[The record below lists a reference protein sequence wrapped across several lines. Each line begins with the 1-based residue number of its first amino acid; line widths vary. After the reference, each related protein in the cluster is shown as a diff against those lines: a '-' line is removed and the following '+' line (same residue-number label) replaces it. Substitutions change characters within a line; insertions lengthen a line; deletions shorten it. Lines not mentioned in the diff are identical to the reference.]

1 MKKFGYA
8 LIAVLVIIQ
17 FFGIE
22 KNVTTTPA
30 EQDISKLYT
39 VPADV
44 AAILKT
50 SCNDCHSNNTIY
62 PWYSKIQPVA
72 WWLQHHVNEGKHELN
87 FNEFASYSIRRQYRK
102 LEEVIEQVKE
112 NEMPLGSYTLIH
124 KDAKLTDQQKATL
137 TNWAQSIRDS
147 IKAKYPAD
155 SLVKKH

>member
-8 LIAVLVIIQ
+8 LIAALIIIQ
-17 FFGIE
+17 FFSIE
-22 KNVTTTPA
+22 KNVSTTPA
-30 EQDISKLYT
+30 EQDISKLYA

-124 KDAKLTDQQKATL
+124 KDAVLSEQQKATL